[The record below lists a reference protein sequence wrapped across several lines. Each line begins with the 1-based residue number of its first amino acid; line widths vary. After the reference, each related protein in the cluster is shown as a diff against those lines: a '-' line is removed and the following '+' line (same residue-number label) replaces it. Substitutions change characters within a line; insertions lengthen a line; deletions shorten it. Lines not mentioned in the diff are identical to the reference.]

1 MTYKPNAGS
10 MPAKLIDFLNING
23 DEELT
28 IEDIAAKFGV
38 SALSV
43 HSCLAT
49 ALTGGAVARLKNEDG
64 EYIYVHAS
72 RSPAQAAK
80 PVWPHAATGH
90 TPTASSPFGN
100 LGKPKSKP
108 SANASGLPVDLAALE
123 LDDDIPLKAVNP
135 QLDWPGLFGRM
146 QPGQSCVLPR
156 SVGMSCAKAITA
168 YKASGLGELQRKTVN
183 EDQFRLWRIA

>member
-10 MPAKLIDFLNING
+10 MPAKLIEFLNING

-28 IEDIAAKFGV
+28 TEDIATKFGV

-43 HSCLAT
+43 HSCLAA
-49 ALTGGAVARLKNEDG
+49 ALSGGAVARLKNEDG
-64 EYIYVHAS
+64 EYIYVHPS
-72 RSPAQAAK
+72 RAPAQAAR
-80 PVWPHAATGH
+80 PVWPHAASTRN
-90 TPTASSPFGN
+90 ASPFTN
-100 LGKPKSKP
+100 EVKVKVKP
-108 SANASGLPVDLAALE
+108 SASGLPVDLDALE
-123 LDDDIPLKAVNP
+123 LEDDVPLKAVKP

-146 QPGQSCVLPR
+146 QPGQSCLLPR
-156 SVGMSCAKAITA
+156 SVGITCAKAITA

>member
-1 MTYKPNAGS
+1 MTYKPKAGS

-28 IEDIAAKFGV
+28 IDDVATKFSV
-38 SALSV
+38 RALSV
-43 HSCLAT
+43 HTCLAA
-49 ALTGGAVARLKNEDG
+49 ALASGAVARLKNEDG
-64 EYIYVHAS
+64 EYIYVHPS

-108 SANASGLPVDLAALE
+108 SASASGLPVDLAALE
-123 LDDDIPLKAVNP
+123 LDDDIPLKAVKP